1 MTDAIKMARSH
12 RRWLRV
18 SLRTSLLFIAM
29 AAIALGYIVH
39 QENSRR
45 AAGERIRPLG
55 GVVGW
60 RERGPQWLTSLIG
73 RDLFAVPWE
82 VAFLNEPLKDDDL
95 LALSGLEEA
104 HHLMI
109 SGNST
114 FTGSGLRHLAPM
126 QNLESLYVYD
136 VPLTDDGVAN
146 LPKISSLRK
155 IELYATLMTDR
166 VIPLI
171 EEFGYVNEIELGS
184 ASLSKLT
191 VKQLDERMPNT
202 TVGWSGQG
210 YGNE

>member
-1 MTDAIKMARSH
+1 
-12 RRWLRV
+12 
-18 SLRTSLLFIAM
+18 M

-45 AAGERIRPLG
+45 AAEERIRPLG
-55 GVVGW
+55 GAVGW
-60 RERGPQWLTSLIG
+60 RERGPQWLTRLIG

-109 SGNST
+109 SQNST
-114 FTGSGLRHLAPM
+114 FTGSGLRHLAQM

-171 EEFGYVNEIELGS
+171 EEFGFVDEIELGS
-184 ASLSKLT
+184 ASLSKLA
-191 VKQLDERMPNT
+191 VKQLDERMPDT